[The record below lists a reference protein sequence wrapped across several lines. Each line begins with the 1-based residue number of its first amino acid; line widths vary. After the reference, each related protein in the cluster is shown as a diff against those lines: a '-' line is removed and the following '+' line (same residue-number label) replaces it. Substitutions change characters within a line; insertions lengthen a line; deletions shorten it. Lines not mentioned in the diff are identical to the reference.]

1 LSLAVVSG
9 PSKLWNHNFATAF
22 SAEVGGRGMQDQN
35 MYRQSAAECLEI
47 ASITTDREARAR
59 LVVLA
64 SKFLDLAS
72 KPGDYDPLRV
82 LIDEFNDSQMRK

>member
-1 LSLAVVSG
+1 
-9 PSKLWNHNFATAF
+9 
-22 SAEVGGRGMQDQN
+22 MQDQKT
-35 MYRQSAAECLEI
+35 YRQAAAECLEI
-47 ASITTDREARAR
+47 ASTTTDPHARTR

-72 KPGDYDPLRV
+72 KPGEYDPLRA